1 MLKRIKQPMSAE
13 QTALVTKGQKIIGDA
28 ETRLHMA
35 RADLGKLERLAK
47 DAYKLDLIKGTEAML
62 KVSELGQIA
71 GIIAQAEERLYRWHA
86 EATAA
91 AIGKG
96 VDVPGPYAVLKP
108 FQPDVTTQDGG
119 GGR

>member
-1 MLKRIKQPMSAE
+1 MLKRIKQPMSEE
-13 QTALVTKGQKIIGDA
+13 QVALVAKGQKIIGDA
-28 ETRLHMA
+28 ETRLHTA
-35 RADLGKLERLAK
+35 RADLAKLERLAK
-47 DAYKLDLIKGTEAML
+47 DAYKLGLIKGTEAML
-62 KVSELGQIA
+62 KVSELAQIA

-96 VDVPGPYAVLKP
+96 VDVPGPYAVLKA
-108 FQPDVTTQDGG
+108 FQPDVTTMDGG